1 MVCYDIM
8 TSLAANTTINQLL
21 IDFGI
26 IFFVGANTFLGWRYG
41 LVRRLFVLVGLYAAA
56 FAASHIGSGVGSIFH
71 TAALYQSGIGY
82 LVMFLIIAFAFEMLG
97 FLYSDKIRG
106 IAEFAF
112 DDWTGA
118 AAGLLIGILEC
129 GYLVLIALSIGSVS
143 IFANAGVPV
152 DHAQLDQTIR
162 SSLLGGAIVFVEPA
176 VRALLG
182 PVLQLTAGGYLT
194 LN

>member
-1 MVCYDIM
+1 M

-56 FAASHIGSGVGSIFH
+56 FAATHVGSGIGAAFH

-82 LVMFLIIAFAFEMLG
+82 LLVFLVIAIAFEILG
-97 FLYSDKIRG
+97 FLYNDKIRG
-106 IAEFAF
+106 VAEFAL
-112 DDWTGA
+112 DDWVGA
-118 AAGLLIGILEC
+118 VAGFLIGMLEC
-129 GYLVLIALSIGSVS
+129 GYLVLIALSIGSVA
-143 IFANAGVPV
+143 IFANNGVPI

-162 SSLLGGAIVFVEPA
+162 SSLLGSAIVFIEPA
-176 VRALLG
+176 VKALLG
-182 PVLQLTAGGYLT
+182 PVMQLTSGGFLT
-194 LN
+194 LS